1 MQSLLCVCFI
11 SENQPVLPWNLPNHT
26 ELLRYSFFKPATGTV
41 YSKAILNVQ
50 HKLIKSKFSWVLTCR
65 LMQIKSHTLC
75 RCRRPQSVHIQTD
88 RFNLCQ
94 NNVLFFSLCFLQ
106 AEEREEAGPE
116 MKMIKREQE
125 EDHLDRAHC
134 LTFWNPKWVFSPL
147 MVGYIPSCG
156 IVYFFSF

>member
-1 MQSLLCVCFI
+1 MYTF
-11 SENQPVLPWNLPNHT
+11 
-26 ELLRYSFFKPATGTV
+26 
-41 YSKAILNVQ
+41 
-50 HKLIKSKFSWVLTCR
+50 KLIDLIFVKIMFC
-65 LMQIKSHTLC
+65 
-75 RCRRPQSVHIQTD
+75 
-88 RFNLCQ
+88 
-94 NNVLFFSLCFLQ
+94 FFSLCFLQ

-156 IVYFFSF
+156 IVYFFSFLIILEKRETKCKGHRCVQLPTQFLCSDDLWEGLWESTQIKAKVWLMFVAPFEASSLGGIY

>member
-41 YSKAILNVQ
+41 YSKAILNVP
-50 HKLIKSKFSWVLTCR
+50 HKLIKSKFSWVLMCR

-75 RCRRPQSVHIQTD
+75 RCRRPESVHIQTD

-94 NNVLFFSLCFLQ
+94 NNVLFFFPWVFFRQRKGKRQVQKWRWSRGSRRKTIWTEHIVWLSGIQNGCFLHWWWVIFQ
-106 AEEREEAGPE
+106 AVE
-116 MKMIKREQE
+116 
-125 EDHLDRAHC
+125 
-134 LTFWNPKWVFSPL
+134 
-147 MVGYIPSCG
+147 
-156 IVYFFSF
+156 

>member
-1 MQSLLCVCFI
+1 MYTF
-11 SENQPVLPWNLPNHT
+11 
-26 ELLRYSFFKPATGTV
+26 
-41 YSKAILNVQ
+41 
-50 HKLIKSKFSWVLTCR
+50 KLIDLIFVKIMFC
-65 LMQIKSHTLC
+65 
-75 RCRRPQSVHIQTD
+75 
-88 RFNLCQ
+88 
-94 NNVLFFSLCFLQ
+94 FFSLGFLQ

-156 IVYFFSF
+156 IVNFFLFNRFGKEREKM